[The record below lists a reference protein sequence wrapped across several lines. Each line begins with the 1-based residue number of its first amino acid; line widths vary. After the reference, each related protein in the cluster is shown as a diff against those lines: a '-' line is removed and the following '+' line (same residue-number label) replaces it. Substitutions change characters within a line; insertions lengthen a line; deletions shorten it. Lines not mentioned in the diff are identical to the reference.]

1 MVGFSTIEDAAA
13 AALVH
18 AVARSRASRRQ
29 SEYMGAVYEQDGR
42 YYYTEPRSL
51 HSRTGGATRLQIP
64 TGSLR
69 ALYHNHPPGG
79 GNDRFSPEDI
89 KMARKLG
96 VPSFVS
102 IAPTKK
108 RGKRAP
114 GAESLRAYY
123 PGQTTDDRGVP
134 VLAEI
139 PIDVIVRDLMV
150 RLLNRD
156 PNDPRGLYRESPN
169 FPGLL
174 AN

>member
-1 MVGFSTIEDAAA
+1 
-13 AALVH
+13 
-18 AVARSRASRRQ
+18 
-29 SEYMGAVYEQDGR
+29 
-42 YYYTEPRSL
+42 
-51 HSRTGGATRLQIP
+51 
-64 TGSLR
+64 
-69 ALYHNHPPGG
+69 
-79 GNDRFSPEDI
+79 
-89 KMARKLG
+89 MARKLG

-102 IAPTKK
+102 IAPTK